1 MRRLILTLA
10 IAAALTVPTPA
21 HAKDTTTCSFQ
32 TVEAG
37 IWTPY
42 ENELTIRCFA
52 RAMGVS
58 ADTAVYIARR
68 ESNLDEWAWN
78 RSSNCM
84 GLFQH
89 LLRYWPSRVATYDA
103 LLDRYDVHDRAWSNP
118 RANALVAM
126 AMARSGWGPWSL

>member
-58 ADTAVYIARR
+58 ETTAVYVARR
-68 ESNLDEWAWN
+68 ESGLNEWAYN
-78 RSSNCM
+78 SSGCG

-89 LLRYWPSRVATYDA
+89 MLRYWPSRVATYDA
-103 LLDRYDVHDRAWSNP
+103 LLDRYDVHDRAWSSP